1 MLSIQLTREYGRG
14 WGENQL
20 RQCMQFAK
28 SFPDE
33 QILYTLCIE
42 LSWSLLRLVMYMDDP
57 LKRKFYIEMCKIE
70 KWSVRTFKERIQ
82 SMLYERTAL
91 SKKPDKAIQDDLAL
105 LKNEQKLDPDLVFRD
120 PYFLEFLGLK
130 NTFRRICLILE
141 LSCFNC
147 YCYYCYTSYRKC
159 NNKGIYAVIR

>member
-1 MLSIQLTREYGRG
+1 
-14 WGENQL
+14 
-20 RQCMQFAK
+20 
-28 SFPDE
+28 
-33 QILYTLCIE
+33 
-42 LSWSLLRLVMYMDDP
+42 MYMDDP